1 LIWHHFLALPQLQ
14 LFELILSR
22 SMNNSL
28 EMGISPPR
36 YHLCAFSFRPLCDRR
51 VLWLKVATAWAGND
65 VPCPISLE
73 AESILTNEGV
83 ADEAEFRTDYVMG
96 ETFKKKFERPLV

>member
-1 LIWHHFLALPQLQ
+1 
-14 LFELILSR
+14 
-22 SMNNSL
+22 
-28 EMGISPPR
+28 
-36 YHLCAFSFRPLCDRR
+36 
-51 VLWLKVATAWAGND
+51 LKVATAWAGND

-96 ETFKKKFERPLV
+96 ETFKKKFERPLA